1 LRRRGAITIRNERL
15 ATVRSRAIAARTV
28 MSAPVPV
35 RPARPTPALNPFR
48 AIQRHRNFRYFWIGQ
63 TVSLI
68 GSWMQTVGQGWLA
81 LELTNDAFLVG
92 VVSAMGSL
100 PVLLFSLYA
109 GVLVDRQDKLR
120 LVFLAQILFL
130 AEAAALWWLTWTGDI
145 TVGWLITLATVQGII
160 SSVEIPARQS
170 LFVEL
175 VGREDLLDA
184 IALNSS
190 GFNLARI
197 IGPGIAGLVIVHAG
211 LAWCFAINALSYFA
225 VLIGLMRIRLPAV
238 ARVPSRLTP
247 LQGLVQGIRYM
258 RSTPA
263 VSALMRIVA
272 VYAIFGVP
280 YLVLMPVIARD
291 VLGTGAS
298 GYGIL
303 LTSVGVGALIGALA
317 LAARARRIRRG
328 RLLVASSYA
337 FSVLLI
343 VFSFVRS
350 VPLATGVLLFTGLTM
365 ILNSALANGILQTVV
380 PDELRGRVMSAY
392 VFVYVGL
399 SPIGSFVAG
408 GVARAIGANWAIG
421 GGGAIM
427 LVYTVWAFWRYPAVK
442 DL

>member
-1 LRRRGAITIRNERL
+1 MVPAPP
-15 ATVRSRAIAARTV
+15 AS
-28 MSAPVPV
+28 SPAPVPAPPPATA
-35 RPARPTPALNPFR
+35 RPARPTPAINPFK
-48 AIQRHRNFRYFWIGQ
+48 AIQRHPNFRYFWIGQ

-68 GSWMQTVGQGWLA
+68 GSWMQQVGQGWLA
-81 LELTNDAFLVG
+81 LDLTNDAFLVG
-92 VVSAMGSL
+92 LVSAMGSL

-109 GVLVDRQDKLR
+109 GVLVDRTDKLR
-120 LVFLAQILFL
+120 LVFIAQLLFCL
-130 AEAAALWWLTWTGDI
+130 EAIALWWLTWSGDI
-145 TVGWLITLATVQGII
+145 TYGWLLALATMQGLI

-197 IGPGIAGLVIVHAG
+197 IGPSLAAIVIAQAG
-211 LAWCFAINALSYFA
+211 LAWCFGINALSYIA
-225 VLIGLMRIRLPAV
+225 VLGGLFLIRLPAFQ
-238 ARVPSRLTP
+238 RTPQRLTP
-247 LQGLVQGIRYM
+247 LQGMVQGIRYM

-298 GYGIL
+298 GYGYL
-303 LTSVGVGALIGALA
+303 LTFVGIGALA
-317 LAARARRIRRG
+317 GALTLAARARRIRRG
-328 RLLVASSYA
+328 RLLMLSSYA
-337 FSVLLI
+337 FSILLVI
-343 VFSFVRS
+343 FSLVRS
-350 VPLATGVLLFTGLTM
+350 VPLAAAVLLFTGMTM
-365 ILNSALANGILQTVV
+365 IVNSALANGILQTVV

-399 SPIGSFVAG
+399 SPIGAFVAG
-408 GVARAIGANWAIG
+408 AVARAVGASWAVG
-421 GGGAIM
+421 AGGAIM
-427 LVYTVWAFWRYPAVK
+427 LLYTVWAFWRYPSVK
-442 DL
+442 AL

>member
-1 LRRRGAITIRNERL
+1 MDAAPPTASSG
-15 ATVRSRAIAARTV
+15 IAPA
-28 MSAPVPV
+28 APPLPGPP
-35 RPARPTPALNPFR
+35 RPARPTPAINPFR

-68 GSWMQTVGQGWLA
+68 GSWMQQVGQGWLA

-92 VVSAMGSL
+92 LVSAMGSL
-100 PVLLFSLYA
+100 PVLVFSLYA
-109 GVLVDRQDKLR
+109 GVLVDRTDKLR
-120 LVFLAQILFL
+120 LVFIAQVLFCV
-130 AEAAALWWLTWTGDI
+130 EAALLWWLTWSGNI
-145 TVGWLITLATVQGII
+145 TFGWLLALATMQGMI
-160 SSVEIPARQS
+160 SAVEIPARQS

-197 IGPGIAGLVIVHAG
+197 IGPSIAALVIAQAG
-211 LAWCFAINALSYFA
+211 LAWCFAINAMSYVA
-225 VLIGLMRIRLPAV
+225 VLGGLFLIRLPPFKAV
-238 ARVPSRLTP
+238 SHRLTP

-258 RSTPA
+258 RATPA

-298 GYGIL
+298 GYGFL
-303 LTSVGVGALIGALA
+303 LTFVGIGALA
-317 LAARARRIRRG
+317 GALTLAARARRIRRG
-328 RLLVASSYA
+328 RWLMISSYA
-337 FSVLLI
+337 FSILLVI
-343 VFSFVRS
+343 FSFVRS
-350 VPLATGVLLFTGLTM
+350 VPIAAGVLLFTGLTM
-365 ILNSALANGILQTVV
+365 IINSALANGILQTVV

-399 SPIGSFVAG
+399 SPIGAFLAG
-408 GVARAIGANWAIG
+408 TVARAVGANWAVGAG
-421 GGGAIM
+421 GGIM
-427 LVYTVWAFWRYPAVK
+427 LAYTLWAFWRYRE
-442 DL
+442 LRQM

>member
-1 LRRRGAITIRNERL
+1 MDGPPLPTTTGET
-15 ATVRSRAIAARTV
+15 SQP
-28 MSAPVPV
+28 AP

-48 AIQRHRNFRYFWIGQ
+48 AIQRHRNFRYFWVGQ
-63 TVSLI
+63 TISLI

-92 VVSAMGSL
+92 LVSAMGSL

-109 GVLVDRQDKLR
+109 GVLVDRVDKLK
-120 LVFLAQILFL
+120 LVFVAQILFCL
-130 AEAAALWWLTWTGDI
+130 EAAALWWLTWTGNI
-145 TVGWLITLATVQGII
+145 TVEWLIALAAMQGII

-197 IGPGIAGLVIVHAG
+197 IGPSIAGLVIANAG
-211 LAWCFAINALSYFA
+211 LAWCFAINALSYVA
-225 VLIGLMRIRLPAV
+225 VLAGLFLIKLPAFT
-238 ARVPSRLTP
+238 RVPSRLTP

-263 VSALMRIVA
+263 VSALMRLVA
-272 VYAIFGVP
+272 VFAILGVP

-291 VLGTGAS
+291 VLGTGPG
-298 GYGIL
+298 GYGVL
-303 LTSVGVGALIGALA
+303 LTFVGIGALTGA
-317 LAARARRIRRG
+317 LVLAARARRIRRG
-328 RLLVASSYA
+328 RLLVTSSYT

-343 VFSFVRS
+343 IFSFVRS
-350 VPLATGVLLFTGLTM
+350 VPLAAAVLLFTGLTM
-365 ILNSALANGILQTVV
+365 IINSALANGILQTVV
-380 PDELRGRVMSAY
+380 PDELRGRVMAAY

-399 SPIGSFVAG
+399 SPVGSVIAG
-408 GVARAIGANWAIG
+408 AVARAAGANWAIG
-421 GGGAIM
+421 GGGALM
-427 LVYTVWAFWRYPAVK
+427 LAYTLWAFWKYPEIRQ
-442 DL
+442 L